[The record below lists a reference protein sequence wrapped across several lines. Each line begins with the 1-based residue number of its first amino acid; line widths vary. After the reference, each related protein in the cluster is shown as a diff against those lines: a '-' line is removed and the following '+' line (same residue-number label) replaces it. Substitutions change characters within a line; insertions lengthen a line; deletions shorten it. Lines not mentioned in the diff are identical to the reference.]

1 MAAVLDR
8 ENTLV
13 LIGKGPHQSHV
24 YVVCCLN
31 SGSNDE
37 AIKSRRHHPRKL
49 KIAIKYLFTPPL
61 NPLEDLWIHIFFTYS
76 CTQI

>member
-24 YVVCCLN
+24 YVVCYLN

-37 AIKSRRHHPRKL
+37 AIKSRHHPRKL

-61 NPLEDLWIHIFFTYS
+61 NPLEDL
-76 CTQI
+76 